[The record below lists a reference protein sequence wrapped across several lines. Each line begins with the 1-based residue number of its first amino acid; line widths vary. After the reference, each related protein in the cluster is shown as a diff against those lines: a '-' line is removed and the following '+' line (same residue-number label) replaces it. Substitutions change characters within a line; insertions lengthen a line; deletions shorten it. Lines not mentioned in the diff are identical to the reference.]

1 VYENLGGDKKKMK
14 MKMLVL
20 VGIAA
25 CVLLLTS
32 PALASA
38 GYSKIYGNANEDDIL
53 DMRDVTYIK
62 LVIFGKKPA
71 TTFADA
77 NYDGKISMLD
87 VGQTKL
93 IILGKE
99 KTLTIVDIGDRTVTV
114 PRPIERVVSCA
125 LPCTR
130 VIVALEG
137 CDQLVGS
144 EFSRTPGVPSIGPCI
159 GELAFACD
167 GEILEKVTNV
177 GWGSAV
183 NAELIVSL
191 KPDVIIAGRVANAD
205 ALQEKTD
212 VPVVTGRYQ
221 GYLGGPGF
229 YNQIELIGTVLGKE
243 KEAEELI
250 LYMKEKIAEVTDVT
264 SEIPNSKKPR
274 VYFAARDG
282 GRMGGFTKT
291 GYYDAIDLAGGINVA
306 KDCPLF
312 DTYCEFDVSK
322 EQIIAWNPDII
333 LQKCHTSNPPS
344 ATQITIEDILEDPL
358 LQTVNAVK
366 NGSVYYC
373 GATARGYPI
382 QRYIPE
388 TMYFAKLFHPEKFK
402 DLNLEKEGNEVM
414 ERFFKADGLYTWYAD
429 ETGWLRDFIES
440 QE

>member
-1 VYENLGGDKKKMK
+1 MDKKMK
-14 MKMLVL
+14 KKTLVL
-20 VGIAA
+20 VGIAVCA
-25 CVLLLTS
+25 ILLTS
-32 PALASA
+32 PVLASA
-38 GYSKIYGNANEDDIL
+38 GYSKIYGNANEDDTI
-53 DMRDVTYIK
+53 DMRDTTYIK

-71 TTFADA
+71 TTLADA
-77 NYDGKISMLD
+77 NCDGKVSMLD

-93 IILGKE
+93 IILDKE
-99 KTLTIVDIGDRTVTV
+99 KELTLVDMGDRTVTV

-144 EFSRTPGVPSIGPCI
+144 EFSRTPGVPSIDSCI

-177 GWGSAV
+177 GWGSDV

-191 KPDVIIAGRVANAD
+191 KPDVIISGRVANAD
-205 ALQEKTD
+205 TLQEKTD
-212 VPVVTGRYQ
+212 VPVVTGRYE
-221 GYLGGPGF
+221 GYFGGPSF
-229 YNQIELIGTVLGKE
+229 YNQIDLIGTVLGNE

-250 LYMKEKIAEVTDVT
+250 LCMKEKITGVTDVT
-264 SEIPNSKKPR
+264 SEIPDSKKPR

-282 GRMGGFTKT
+282 GGMGGFTKT
-291 GYYDAIDLAGGINVA
+291 GYYDVIDLAGGINVA

-312 DTYCEFDVSK
+312 DTHCEFDVSK
-322 EQIIAWNPDII
+322 EQVIDWNPDII

-373 GATARGYPI
+373 AATARGYPI

-388 TMYFAKLFHPEKFK
+388 TMYFAKVFHPEKFK
-402 DLNLEKEGNEVM
+402 NLDLEKEGNEVM

-429 ETGWLRDFIES
+429 ETGWLRDFIGS
-440 QE
+440 